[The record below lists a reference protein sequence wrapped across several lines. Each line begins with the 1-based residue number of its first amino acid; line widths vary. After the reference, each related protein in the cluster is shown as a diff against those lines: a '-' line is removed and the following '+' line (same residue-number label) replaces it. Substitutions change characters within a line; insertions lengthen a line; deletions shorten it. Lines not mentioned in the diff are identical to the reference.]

1 MEIGKTINSEGTR
14 NLALAALTLVVLLCA
29 YAILFPKWEYTSL
42 KLFPEK
48 EAERVDKGAF
58 AFTTIRLESEHM
70 AKLGAQ
76 GWELVSSSL
85 EHETAYP
92 NFGRSEYVTG
102 LQPNVRPQAM
112 LLVFK
117 RQKFPWR

>member
-1 MEIGKTINSEGTR
+1 MDDAGVSRAQATRTIV
-14 NLALAALTLVVLLCA
+14 LAVMAVVVLISAYAALN
-29 YAILFPKWEYTSL
+29 PKWEYATL
-42 KLFPEK
+42 KLFPER

-58 AFTTIRLESEHM
+58 ASTTINLEHEQF

-102 LQPNVRPQAM
+102 LQPNVRPQA
-112 LLVFK
+112 LLLIFK